1 MSEEIIDTSTETALD
16 ESSSTE
22 TILGTDNDPVVSG
35 FLDGV
40 DSQFRDDPSISKF
53 KNLNDLAREHVNLQ
67 SLLGRKG
74 VVIPKEGDSEEIWNR
89 YRSEMNVPSDSS
101 QYLNE
106 DNSEENGLSSKLAE
120 IAHQNNLSKDQYEN
134 IIKGYEDWQEEGIS
148 LDEKEIEI
156 RTSENI
162 DSLKKEW
169 GRAFTA
175 KTDIGASALN
185 NITNGNSETVASI
198 QLSDGTF
205 LGNNPEFIKVMASIG
220 ETLQEKGLM
229 NGQPLNMS
237 SESPESAKQ
246 KLSSMMADGEKAEI
260 LFSQDFHPAKEELV
274 KERER
279 LLSFAYPE
287 E

>member
-22 TILGTDNDPVVSG
+22 TILGTDNDPVISG
-35 FLDGV
+35 FLDGI